1 MKNINFLS
9 DAFLDRQRRRQDR
22 VFLASVTITAITII
36 ISVTIVMCM
45 LHQSVSYASKSL
57 DGEIVS
63 SQQKNADF
71 ANLQARLDGHDEKAN
86 LLAYLDQQWPIS
98 RILSEVTA
106 PLPKQISLIEL
117 SYDRNVAANS
127 RKGRK
132 NPFNSVPAAE
142 EDAGSPYACELK
154 ALRDM
159 TESIPWII
167 TIEGETT
174 DAAVLHLFVDK
185 LRSSQLFASAH
196 LDGFRTSNENSDTET
211 RLFTLHLTIAAGHAE
226 PGAPQPVHAKEV
238 VAEVSS
244 ET

>member
-1 MKNINFLS
+1 VKNINFLTAS
-9 DAFLDRQRRRQDR
+9 FLDRQRRRQDR
-22 VFLASVTITAITII
+22 VFLASVSIAAITII
-36 ISVTIVMCM
+36 TSVTIVMCM
-45 LHQSVSYASKSL
+45 LHQSVTHASNSL
-57 DGEIVS
+57 DSKIVAA
-63 SQQKNADF
+63 QQKNADF
-71 ANLQARLDGHDEKAN
+71 ANLQARLDGHDEQAD

-98 RILSEVTA
+98 RILFEVTT
-106 PLPKQISLIEL
+106 PLPKQISLLEL
-117 SYDRNVAANS
+117 SYDRNIGADP
-127 RKGRK
+127 RKGKK
-132 NPFNSVPAAE
+132 NPFNSTSDDE
-142 EDAGSPYACELK
+142 EDAGSPYAREIK

-196 LDGFRTSNENSDTET
+196 LDGFRTSNENSDSET

-226 PGAPQPVHAKEV
+226 PGAPQLLHAKEV
-238 VAEVSS
+238 VAEVPS